1 VATVAGCGAGT
12 EREMMSDTE
21 RIAKLIVKNAHRLE
35 WAMRDMEITL
45 PDVVE
50 VAKAYLQQSGRD
62 VAITG
67 EWLATFCRL
76 SAYSYTYKNVTLRQL
91 PDESW
96 DCWLVGNFCGAIHL
110 GNGFKTRG
118 DVYDLL
124 NGMKIPL
131 KGA

>member
-1 VATVAGCGAGT
+1 
-12 EREMMSDTE
+12 M
-21 RIAKLIVKNAHRLE
+21 
-35 WAMRDMEITL
+35 

-50 VAKAYLQQSGRD
+50 VAKAYLQQAGRD
-62 VAITG
+62 VAITFD
-67 EWLATFCRL
+67 WLATFCRID
-76 SAYSYTYKNVTLRQL
+76 SDVCRYKHASFWQRGDGT
-91 PDESW
+91 W
-96 DCWLVGNFCGAIHL
+96 DCWIGTSAIGSIHL

>member
-1 VATVAGCGAGT
+1 
-12 EREMMSDTE
+12 MSDTE
-21 RIAKLIVKNAHRLE
+21 AIAKRIVANAHRLE
-35 WAMRDMEITL
+35 WAMRDMEVTL

-67 EWLATFCRL
+67 EWLATFCRVD
-76 SAYSYTYKNVTLRQL
+76 SPFYVYKHATLRRRQ
-91 PDESW
+91 DDTW
-96 DCWLVGNFCGAIHL
+96 DCWIGMNSGSAIHL
-110 GNGFKTRG
+110 GNGFTTRG

>member
-1 VATVAGCGAGT
+1 
-12 EREMMSDTE
+12 MMSDTE
-21 RIAKLIVKNAHRLE
+21 AIAKRIVANAHRLE
-35 WAMRDMEITL
+35 WAMRDMEVTL

-62 VAITG
+62 VAITP
-67 EWLATFCRL
+67 EWLGTFCCIVGDMFH
-76 SAYSYTYKNVTLRQL
+76 YKWVVFRQRS
-91 PDESW
+91 DKTW
-96 DCWLVGNFCGAIHL
+96 DCWISARAFASTHI
-110 GNGFKTRG
+110 GNGFRTRG

>member
-1 VATVAGCGAGT
+1 
-12 EREMMSDTE
+12 MSDTE
-21 RIAKLIVKNAHRLE
+21 AIAKLIVANAHRLE
-35 WAMRDMEITL
+35 WAMRDMEVTL

-67 EWLATFCRL
+67 EWLVTFCRVNVG
-76 SAYSYTYKNVTLRQL
+76 SYAYKHVTLRQRS
-91 PDESW
+91 DETW
-96 DCWLVGNFCGAIHL
+96 DCWVCPAHGDAVHL

-131 KGA
+131 KGGL